1 MGIFEEICKWCYKE
15 DVLIV
20 EYFGMV
26 EIQALIVIV
35 YNTT

>member
-1 MGIFEEICKWCYKE
+1 MGIFEEICKWFYKE
-15 DVLIV
+15 DILMV

>member
-1 MGIFEEICKWCYKE
+1 MCIFEEICKWCYKE
-15 DVLIV
+15 DVLIG